1 MKVVLA
7 EPLGISAEYLE
18 KLADGLRKEGH
29 EFIAYDS
36 VEKDIEKLK
45 DRCREADILLI
56 ANNPLPD
63 EVIEAC
69 PNLKYISVAFV
80 GIDHVGKKACKARN
94 IPVSNAAGYCNDA
107 VAELALGLTLD
118 CLRNISA
125 CNAVIREGG
134 TKAGLVGH
142 ELHGKT
148 VGIIGTGGIG
158 CTTAKLFKAFGCKL
172 LGYSRHE
179 RTEAKDIGIEYK
191 SLDELLSQSDI
202 VSIHVP
208 LTDATKSLLNAEK
221 LALMKDSAILIN
233 TARGSVVD
241 QKALADALNT
251 GKIAAAGIDVYA
263 GEPPLAKDHVLLQAK
278 NIVCTP
284 HVGFATKESIDRRAL
299 VVFENIHAFLAGKPQ
314 NVMPLE

>member
-7 EPLGISAEYLE
+7 EPLGISAEYLDE
-18 KLADGLRKEGH
+18 LAEGLRKKGH

-63 EVIEAC
+63 EVIDAC

-80 GIDHVGKKACKARN
+80 GIDHVGKRACRSRN

-107 VAELALGLTLD
+107 VAELALGLSLD

-125 CNAVIREGG
+125 CDAVIRDGG
-134 TKAGLVGH
+134 TKTGLVGH

-158 CTTAKLFKAFGCKL
+158 CTTARLFKAFGCKL

-179 RTEAKDIGIEYK
+179 RDEAKAIGIDYK
-191 SLDELLSQSDI
+191 PLDELLAESDI

-208 LTDATKSLLNAEK
+208 LTDATNALLSADK
-221 LALMKDSAILIN
+221 IALMKDSAILIN
-233 TARGSVVD
+233 TARGPVVD
-241 QKALADALNT
+241 QAALTEALNS
-251 GKIAAAGIDVYA
+251 GKIAAAGIDVYDK
-263 GEPPLAKDHVLLQAK
+263 EPPLAADHALLQAK

-299 VVFENIHAFLAGKPQ
+299 VVFENIHTFLAGKPQ